1 MLNFLRR
8 VIRNPY
14 RVVKR
19 HKGISIRPSSILL
32 DSCRFLIRSDSNKVS
47 IGENT
52 TVGCV
57 FVFESNTGNIVIG
70 DNTYIGGST
79 LISKSSIIIGSNV
92 TIAWGTTIYDHSSHS
107 LDYRERRNDI
117 RRQVESYR
125 QGNDIIEN
133 KDWSTVKTA
142 PIVIEDDVWI
152 GFDCIILKGV
162 TIGEG
167 AIIGAGSVVRD
178 NVAPWTVVAGN
189 PAVFVKSLKRE
200 K

>member
-1 MLNFLRR
+1 MFNFLRR
-8 VIRNPY
+8 ITRNPY
-14 RVVKR
+14 RVVKK
-19 HKGISIRPSSILL
+19 HDNILIKFSSILL
-32 DSCRFLIRSDSNKVS
+32 DSCRFKIFSNSNEIS

-52 TVGCV
+52 TVGC
-57 FVFESNTGNIVIG
+57 FFIFESDTGSIVVG

-79 LISKSSIIIGSNV
+79 LISRSSIRIGSNV

-117 RRQVESYR
+117 ARQVNAYR
-125 QGNDIIEN
+125 EGKDIIAT

-142 PIVIEDDVWI
+142 PIVVQDDVWI
-152 GFDCIILKGV
+152 GFNCIILKGV

-178 NVAPWTVVAGN
+178 DVAPWTLVAGN
-189 PAVFVKSLKRE
+189 PAVFVKSLRRE
-200 K
+200 

>member
-1 MLNFLRR
+1 M
-8 VIRNPY
+8 
-14 RVVKR
+14 
-19 HKGISIRPSSILL
+19 RPSSILL